1 MQESLPQ
8 NKTTKRIILSLICQI
23 FDPLG
28 LMGPIII
35 VAKLIIQELW
45 KLKLDWDME
54 IPEPL
59 QNTWTSFYRELA
71 EISYIEIPRNVLFSQ
86 YVSIEIHGFCDASIK
101 AYGACIYLR

>member
-1 MQESLPQ
+1 
-8 NKTTKRIILSLICQI
+8 
-23 FDPLG
+23 
-28 LMGPIII
+28 MGPIII

-86 YVSIEIHGFCDASIK
+86 YVSIEIHGFAM
-101 AYGACIYLR
+101 LP